1 MIRVKCCCIH
11 FAIVYI
17 GHKEV
22 AVYQDDSCKPPQ
34 GEGLNKM
41 ATITLENTWP
51 LDKTTRQQ
59 IKVVIVILQTLLRYG
74 NDFIGSRQT
83 TGDEIC

>member
-1 MIRVKCCCIH
+1 M
-11 FAIVYI
+11 
-17 GHKEV
+17 
-22 AVYQDDSCKPPQ
+22 YQDDSCKPPQ

-59 IKVVIVILQTLLRYG
+59 IKVGSTMSALLARQCLV
-74 NDFIGSRQT
+74 GS
-83 TGDEIC
+83 C

>member
-1 MIRVKCCCIH
+1 MCYTST
-11 FAIVYI
+11 AVYI

-34 GEGLNKM
+34 GEGLNKQ

-51 LDKTTRQQ
+51 LDKTTREP
-59 IKVVIVILQTLLRYG
+59 IKVVIINSPDDVDSMYNNLSPRILPG
-74 NDFIGSRQT
+74 
-83 TGDEIC
+83 C